1 MTVENETIYNGAPL
15 ICPDC
20 HERVP
25 GPQVMSSPAVFYI
38 GYGGC
43 YCGPAY
49 SRESSYFKTHGE
61 ATAILQAHPSEY
73 TRLIDG

>member
-1 MTVENETIYNGAPL
+1 MTGPGETVYNGAPL

-20 HERVP
+20 GQRVP
-25 GPQVMSSPAVFYI
+25 GPQVMWSPAGHYI

-43 YCGPAY
+43 CSPAY
-49 SRESSYFKTHGE
+49 SRESGYFRTHEE
-61 ATAILQAHPSEY
+61 AERILQAHPSEY